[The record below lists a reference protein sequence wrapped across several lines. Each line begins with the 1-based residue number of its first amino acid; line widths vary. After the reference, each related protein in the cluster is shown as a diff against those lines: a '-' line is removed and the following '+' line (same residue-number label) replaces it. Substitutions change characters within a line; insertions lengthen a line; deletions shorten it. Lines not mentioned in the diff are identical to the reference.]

1 MTSFWEAVIDMQ
13 ALMPFILGN
22 QKRKFSRPKCQRAC
36 PMKNKLFV
44 LLVLSLSVSSYGTS
58 ALFGAS
64 SGLIASSPQINGLN
78 VRSAGAES
86 GEAFVATAQTSSLPQ
101 SSQPLIPTLQR
112 GKVLADD
119 FNELD
124 LLQAYREIQSEYRQ
138 KAFNRPND
146 WRVLSTLNPNK
157 DNTKKDEI
165 IQVSI
170 MEHPSDPLCPYV
182 KMEAVLPV
190 SVKDC
195 WNFLLLDRWDETMP
209 KMDPFYEGVD
219 TFGEFFVHDDDTSAR
234 QQQGNKKGQSS
245 SKAAVLH
252 PRLSFGLL
260 AAATSTRIHHS
271 NDATSSSSAAAAA
284 DDNAKGI
291 HMILA
296 RKRTKRILTFGK
308 REFVFLSVKDEPL
321 EDGTWV
327 SGTVS
332 VHSPT
337 KIPRT
342 KAYTRAFQDSIAFYK
357 PLVEKER
364 NPRTRLTIVCRIDLN
379 DSSEDGAGGWIPM
392 WLYVKTIGA
401 TGVRS
406 VMNMRKA
413 LLEEQNLTK

>member
-1 MTSFWEAVIDMQ
+1 MASVVGGQCLSSRSTRPRAV
-13 ALMPFILGN
+13 
-22 QKRKFSRPKCQRAC
+22 
-36 PMKNKLFV
+36 PMKKALFV
-44 LLVLSLSVSSYGTS
+44 FVIIYLSTSSCGAS
-58 ALFGAS
+58 ALFGGS
-64 SGLIASSPQINGLN
+64 SGLTASARSIHHSKAH
-78 VRSAGAES
+78 SAGDDTT
-86 GEAFVATAQTSSLPQ
+86 EAFIATTQTSTQPQ
-101 SSQPLIPTLQR
+101 SKQPHAPSLQR

-119 FNELD
+119 FNERD

-146 WRVLSTLNPNK
+146 WRILSKLNPNK
-157 DNTKKDEI
+157 DKTRKDEI

-170 MEHPSDPLCPYV
+170 MAHPSDPLCPYV

-190 SVKDC
+190 SVQDC

-219 TFGEFFVHDDDTSAR
+219 IFGEFVVNDDGTSAR
-234 QQQGNKKGQSS
+234 QQQQQQQQQQQSNKNDQSPV
-245 SKAAVLH
+245 KASVLH
-252 PRLSFGLL
+252 PRLPFGLL
-260 AAATSTRIHHS
+260 AAPKSSPRIRQS
-271 NDATSSSSAAAAA
+271 NNPISAGGAAVGNE
-284 DDNAKGI
+284 NAKGI

-308 REFVFLSVKDEPL
+308 REFVFISVKDEPL

-332 VHSPT
+332 VHSPI

-357 PLVEKER
+357 PLFDKER
-364 NPRTRLTIVCRIDLN
+364 NPRTRLTIVCRMDLN

-406 VMNMRKA
+406 VLNMRKA
-413 LLEEQNLTK
+413 LLDDHNVTEQ